1 MYCRRLIETLSI
13 MISYLV
19 SEGGTGENWR
29 IDPHLKDL
37 FESEQNVTRLDF
49 FQVIEIR
56 NQVVCVIF
64 F

>member
-1 MYCRRLIETLSI
+1 
-13 MISYLV
+13 MIFYLV